1 MKEMAGDAEGAGPL
15 EFLVSCPQLCAP
27 RGAVCIGMEPY
38 SSNTLTPHKR
48 MAKRLVVCLC
58 LRSKHAAAC

>member
-27 RGAVCIGMEPY
+27 RGAVADADSVLCISTEK
-38 SSNTLTPHKR
+38 T
-48 MAKRLVVCLC
+48 
-58 LRSKHAAAC
+58 